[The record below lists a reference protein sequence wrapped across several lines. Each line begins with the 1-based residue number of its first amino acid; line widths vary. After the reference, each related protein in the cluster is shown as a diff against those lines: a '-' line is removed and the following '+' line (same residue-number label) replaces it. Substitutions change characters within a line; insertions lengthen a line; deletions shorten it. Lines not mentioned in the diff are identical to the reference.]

1 MDTVPFEVE
10 PGLTAQFRNRSE
22 IISKQRGSLLFRQG
36 DVVTGLYLLNKGKV
50 RLQLRATNGQVIFE
64 RIVGKDCL
72 IGLPATM
79 IGKPYSVTAELV
91 EDSELSFISGEAFV
105 ELMRTNINLALKVVE
120 LLSTEVRA
128 MRETIASPTHASK
141 LPG

>member
-1 MDTVPFEVE
+1 MDTVSFEVD

-22 IISKQRGSLLFRQG
+22 IINKRRGSLLFRQG
-36 DVVTGLYLLNKGKV
+36 DVVTGLYLLNKGKA

-79 IGKPYSVTAELV
+79 LGKPYSVTAELV

-105 ELMRTNINLALKVVE
+105 QLMRANINLALKVVE
-120 LLSTEVRA
+120 LLSTEVRT
-128 MRETIASPTHASK
+128 MRETIATPTHAGKRS
-141 LPG
+141 